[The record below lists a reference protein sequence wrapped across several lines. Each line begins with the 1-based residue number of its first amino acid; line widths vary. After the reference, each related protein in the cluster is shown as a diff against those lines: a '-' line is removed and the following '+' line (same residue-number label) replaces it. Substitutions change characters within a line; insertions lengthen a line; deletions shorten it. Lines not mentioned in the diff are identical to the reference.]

1 MLATKE
7 QEMKAKEAE
16 IKIISQATGK

>member
-16 IKIISQATGK
+16 IKIKSQATGK